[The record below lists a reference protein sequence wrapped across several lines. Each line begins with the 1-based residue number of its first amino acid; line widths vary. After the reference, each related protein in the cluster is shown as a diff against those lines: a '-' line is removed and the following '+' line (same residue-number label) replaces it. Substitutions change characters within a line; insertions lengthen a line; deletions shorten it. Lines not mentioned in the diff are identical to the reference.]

1 MSNKFMEGI
10 ETEKP
15 IICCHIPL
23 YHAFGSVGGSLVSA
37 VRKGTVVFP
46 SEVYNPN
53 ESLKAIEDFKYTTV
67 S

>member
-1 MSNKFMEGI
+1 MEGI

-15 IICCHIPL
+15 IICCQIPL
-23 YHAFGSVGGSLVSA
+23 YHAFGTVAASLVSA
-37 VRKGTVVFP
+37 VKKGTVVFP

-53 ESLKAIEDFKYTTV
+53 ESLKAIEDFKYNNI